1 MLKPKKKITRKEIQ
15 RDPFLETVD
24 TAQAYFENNKTLY
37 TQIISGVLVLVAGF
51 MCLSNKNRMHVKE
64 GNIALGNALIAIDQ
78 TDLSNAKFQLETVYN
93 DYSDTKPSFQ
103 AGYFLGKIY
112 FDEGNFE
119 LAKKYVT
126 NFSDNSSNE
135 MLLVSSAKMLS
146 DIEMQNNNFKSA
158 ITLIRDTKKK
168 VNLAS
173 LRNLLD
179 LDEARLLIQ
188 SGLIDNARAKLN
200 SILDLK
206 DIPNDQKQ
214 TAEQLL
220 GQISS

>member
-1 MLKPKKKITRKEIQ
+1 MLKPKKKITRKEIR

-24 TAQAYFENNKTLY
+24 TAQAHFENNKTLY
-37 TQIISGVLVLVAGF
+37 TQIITGVLVLVAGF
-51 MCLSNKNRMHVKE
+51 MFLSNKNRMHVKE

-93 DYSDTKPSFQ
+93 DYSDTRPSFQ

-158 ITLIRDTKKK
+158 ITLIKDTQKK